1 MSLKYKSTPIGAL
14 PNEWKV
20 LQLDE
25 IGEFK
30 NGINKGKEDFG
41 HGFPMVNLNDVFGV
55 STIDNK
61 NLGLVN
67 STINERESYSLIK
80 GDVLFIRSSVKPSGV
95 GLTATISCDM
105 RDTVYSGFIIRFR
118 DNGVLDLGY
127 KRHCFYEK
135 GFRDRLLAKSTVS
148 ANTNINQNALNTLP
162 LAVPPLPEQQKIAE
176 ILSTV
181 DAKIEVIDQQ
191 ITETQELK
199 KGLMQRLLT
208 KGIGH
213 TEFKD
218 SPLGKIPKSW
228 EVVKCDSIA
237 DITSSKRVYLSDYTD
252 CGIPFYRGKEI
263 TQLAKGEK
271 LNDLVYIKEDTFI
284 EFKNRFGAPK
294 GGDILITAVGTIGS
308 IYMVK
313 STDNFYF
320 KDGNLMWLRGIDS
333 RLNRQFI
340 AHYFRSIIFQNL
352 IDIISS
358 GSSQKALTI
367 VKFKL
372 LPVVIPSLDEQMKIS
387 EILDIVYKK
396 ISILEEKKVN
406 YQELKQ
412 GLMQQLLTG
421 KIRVKV

>member
-1 MSLKYKSTPIGAL
+1 MIEGYKETQLGLIPSSWKLMSLEEINI
-14 PNEWKV
+14 PNSSISYGVVQPGPE
-20 LQLDE
+20 D
-25 IGEFK
+25 F
-30 NGINKGKEDFG
+30 NGIQFIRGGDIKEGKISKD
-41 HGFPMVNLNDVFGV
+41 LR
-55 STIDNK
+55 TISK
-61 NLGLVN
+61 AI
-67 STINERESYSLIK
+67 SESYSRTLLKGGEILISLVGYPGECAVVPKSLK
-80 GDVLFIRSSVKPSGV
+80 GANIARQVGIIRLTENNDKFFIRQYLSSPIGKKNLLGNLVGSAQQVINLNMLRKVQIPLPS
-95 GLTATISCDM
+95 
-105 RDTVYSGFIIRFR
+105 
-118 DNGVLDLGY
+118 
-127 KRHCFYEK
+127 
-135 GFRDRLLAKSTVS
+135 
-148 ANTNINQNALNTLP
+148 
-162 LAVPPLPEQQKIAE
+162 LPEQQKIAE
-176 ILSTV
+176 ILSAV
-181 DAKIEVIDQQ
+181 DDKIDVIDQQ
-191 ITETQELK
+191 IIETQALK

-218 SPLGKIPKSW
+218 SPLGMIPKSW
-228 EVVKCDSIA
+228 EIVKCDSIA

-252 CGIPFYRGKEI
+252 FGIPFFRGKEI

-294 GGDILITAVGTIGS
+294 EGDILITAVGTIGS
-308 IYMVK
+308 IYMVN

-320 KDGNLMWLRGIDS
+320 KDGNLMWLRKIDS

-340 AHYFRSIIFQNL
+340 THYFRSIIFQNL

-372 LPVVIPSLDEQMKIS
+372 LPAVIPPLDEQKKIS
-387 EILDIVYKK
+387 EILDCVYEKV
-396 ISILEEKKVN
+396 SVLEEKKTY

-412 GLMQQLLTG
+412 GLMQQLLKG

>member
-1 MSLKYKSTPIGAL
+1 MIEEYKDSPLGKIPNDWEVLSIDEYADVTKLAGYEFTEYIDYVDDGEIIAL
-14 PNEWKV
+14 RALNAKNGKLVLNDIKRIRKKV
-20 LQLDE
+20 SENLLRSKLYIDDIVFTYVGT
-25 IGEFK
+25 IGE
-30 NGINKGKEDFG
+30 
-41 HGFPMVNLNDVFGV
+41 V
-55 STIDNK
+55 
-61 NLGLVN
+61 
-67 STINERESYSLIK
+67 
-80 GDVLFIRSSVKPSGV
+80 
-95 GLTATISCDM
+95 A
-105 RDTVYSGFIIRFR
+105 IIRENDKFHLAPNIAKITIR
-118 DNGVLDLGY
+118 
-127 KRHCFYEK
+127 EK
-135 GFRDRLLAKSTVS
+135 KNPDYLCQYLRSPIITSEITKLLTTTSQPAMSMG
-148 ANTNINQNALNTLP
+148 NIRKLKTIF
-162 LAVPPLPEQQKIAE
+162 PPLPEQQKIAE

-181 DAKIEVIDQQ
+181 DDKIEVIDQQ
-191 ITETQELK
+191 IIETQELK

-213 TEFKD
+213 AKFKD
-218 SPLGKIPKSW
+218 SPLGMIPKSW
-228 EVVKCDSIA
+228 DVVKCDSIA

-252 CGIPFYRGKEI
+252 CGIPFFRGKEI

-294 GGDILITAVGTIGS
+294 EGDILITAVGTIGS
-308 IYMVK
+308 IYMVN

-320 KDGNLMWLRGIDS
+320 KDGNLMWLREIDS

-340 AHYFRSIIFQNL
+340 THYFRSIIFQNL

-372 LPVVIPSLDEQMKIS
+372 LPVVIPPLNEQIKIS
-387 EILDIVYKK
+387 EILDSVYEK
-396 ISILEEKKVN
+396 ISVLEDKKTH

-421 KIRVKV
+421 KIRVKL

>member
-1 MSLKYKSTPIGAL
+1 MMDGYKKTPIGSL
-14 PNEWKV
+14 PIEWAV
-20 LQLDE
+20 CELGE

-41 HGFPMVNLNDVFGV
+41 HGFPMVNLSDVFGA
-55 STIDNK
+55 STVKNK

-67 STINERESYSLIK
+67 STIIERKDYFLAK

-95 GLTATISCDM
+95 GLTAVIPYDLK
-105 RDTVYSGFIIRFR
+105 DTVFSGFIIRFR
-118 DNGVLDLGY
+118 DNDILDVNF
-127 KRHCFYEK
+127 KKHCFYEI
-135 GFRDRLLAKSTVS
+135 GFRNRLLAKSSVS
-148 ANTNINQNALNTLP
+148 ANTNINQKSLNSLP
-162 LAVPPLPEQQKIAE
+162 LGVPPLPEQQKIAE

-181 DAKIEVIDQQ
+181 DDKIEVIDQQ
-191 ITETQELK
+191 IIQTQELK

-218 SPLGKIPKSW
+218 SPLGEIPKSW

-252 CGIPFYRGKEI
+252 CGIPFFRGKEI
-263 TQLAKGEK
+263 SQLAKGEK

-294 GGDILITAVGTIGS
+294 EGDILITAVGTIGS
-308 IYMVK
+308 IYMVN

-320 KDGNLMWLRGIDS
+320 KDGNLMWLREIDS

-340 AHYFRSIIFQNL
+340 THYFRSIIFQNL

-372 LPVVIPSLDEQMKIS
+372 LPVVIPPLDEQIKIS
-387 EILDIVYKK
+387 EILDSVYEKV
-396 ISILEEKKVN
+396 SVLLEKKN
-406 YQELKQ
+406 HYQELKQ

-421 KIRVKV
+421 KIRVTI